1 MAASLWVVALLGF
14 LLIVFRSGWSA
25 NWPTTFIRRRAHQ
38 IAERTPDERS
48 SRDTL
53 GKGELHR

>member
-25 NWPTTFIRRRAHQ
+25 NWPTTFIRRRALQ
-38 IAERTPDERS
+38 IAERTPDEPKQFARH
-48 SRDTL
+48 TPE
-53 GKGELHR
+53 G